1 MKSTTKTETTA
12 TRTQESVSNSAA
24 QVGVGIIGLLS
35 ALIGIWATACLIG
48 GLSQYG
54 VIGMIRGWMAAV
66 FG

>member
-1 MKSTTKTETTA
+1 MKATTKTATT
-12 TRTQESVSNSAA
+12 TTQTQESVASGAA
-24 QVGVGIIGLLS
+24 QVGVGIIALLS

-54 VIGMIRGWMAAV
+54 VIGMIRGWISAV

>member
-1 MKSTTKTETTA
+1 MKSKVKTETTA
-12 TRTQESVSNSAA
+12 TRTQESASNSAA
-24 QVGVGIIGLLS
+24 QVGVGIIALLS

-54 VIGMIRGWMAAV
+54 VIGMIQGWIGAI